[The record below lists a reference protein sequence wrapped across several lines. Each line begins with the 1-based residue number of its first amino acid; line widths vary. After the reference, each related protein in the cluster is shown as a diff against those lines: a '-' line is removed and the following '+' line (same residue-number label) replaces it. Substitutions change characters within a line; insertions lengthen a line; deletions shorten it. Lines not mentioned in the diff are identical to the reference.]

1 MFIKEGE
8 LPLPIAA
15 RRGQYPSRK
24 IIFKLNCETVKK
36 KAVRR
41 IKESRAFEIKKAWN
55 SAYCTSGTGIPSNN
69 KRAHAVR
76 REHRTYYLVAKITSF
91 LVRDS
96 KRMLQM

>member
-1 MFIKEGE
+1 M
-8 LPLPIAA
+8 
-15 RRGQYPSRK
+15 
-24 IIFKLNCETVKK
+24 KK
-36 KAVRR
+36 
-41 IKESRAFEIKKAWN
+41 SRAFEIKKAWN

-96 KRMLQM
+96 KRMLQICFEESQIYVFNNKDSNLFSTVHYRIHNKCE